1 VISVAVKAIAV
12 ARGYVANE
20 EGGCQ
25 VSFQPYLRQASSLQG
40 LAMSNPQMLMGRFGD
55 LSAAGQNS
63 FSRRSAP
70 VTSPSLSNL
79 LSHGA
84 GPMMQGAN
92 QTGPSSDENNYRAA
106 LIKSSENV
114 DVDPSL
120 ASSADEHSEL
130 AFDVFKVPPGLL
142 PPEPDDRNLPVKVT
156 AHSRASVVSNII
168 TKLVVER
175 GSVVL
180 ITAGGRAMHVAMLA
194 VVSARAKLRATLMSV
209 GGGRGGGGVP
219 DVLLIPKFVTVDTTS
234 SLGWESVFLRFH
246 IVAAPE
252 SLLGSELPQLQ
263 QLQQQQQANSQPC
276 AIAIAAAAASARQ
289 QQQMALH
296 NQLMMGAQEGIY
308 SDRSLGG
315 SPPLTASSQSLDTEL
330 LIRMMLNMNN
340 TQQ

>member
-1 VISVAVKAIAV
+1 MAVKAIAV

-25 VSFQPYLRQASSLQG
+25 VAFQPYLRQAPSLQG
-40 LAMSNPQMLMGRFGD
+40 LSFNSHHQVHSMLMGGVGE
-55 LSAAGQNS
+55 LASAPHA
-63 FSRRSAP
+63 FDRRSAP
-70 VTSPSLSNL
+70 PAPYSDL
-79 LSHGA
+79 LSIASG
-84 GPMMQGAN
+84 GLSPD
-92 QTGPSSDENNYRAA
+92 TSYRAA

-114 DVDPSL
+114 DVDTSF

-142 PPEPDDRNLPVKVT
+142 PPEPDDGNLPVKVT

-194 VVSARAKLRATLMSV
+194 VVSARARLRATLSSA
-209 GGGRGGGGVP
+209 GGGRGGGGVG

-246 IVAAPE
+246 IVAAPAT
-252 SLLGSELPQLQ
+252 LLGSELPQLQ
-263 QLQQQQQANSQPC
+263 LQQQIDSQPSAV
-276 AIAIAAAAASARQ
+276 AIAQAAASARQ
-289 QQQMALH
+289 QQQIAL
-296 NQLMMGAQEGIY
+296 MGAQLNNINMYVIG
-308 SDRSLGG
+308 DRSIGG
-315 SPPLTASSQSLDTEL
+315 SPPPGPSLPSLGQPASPLDAEL
-330 LIRMMLNMNN
+330 LIRMMTLMNN
-340 TQQ
+340 QQLQ